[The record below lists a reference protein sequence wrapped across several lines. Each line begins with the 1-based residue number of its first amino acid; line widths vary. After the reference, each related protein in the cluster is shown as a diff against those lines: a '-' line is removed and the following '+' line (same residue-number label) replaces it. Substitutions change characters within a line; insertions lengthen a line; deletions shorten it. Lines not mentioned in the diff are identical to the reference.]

1 MAAPPSPRPPK
12 PHSGGGDAPLSL
24 FLDTDLGTR
33 LALLVAPDTT
43 IRRLKCMPLTPPSSP
58 SPSSRTAATG
68 TDSCVVLC
76 AAQVAEEH
84 AAAFPELGPVA
95 VKSFQVHRKGA
106 LYHLSESMTVTSAF
120 TRVKGGYFLHVK
132 MAEAAASMHC
142 RQGVLQI
149 DGRKTSEG
157 HTGIHVEKHVRE
169 LPAATLE
176 KANDTLAHGLGVLD
190 DGLLPPSSELNAE
203 TKKNETI
210 LASDADID
218 KSSKQANVSHV
229 VDADAKY
236 LLHGSQD
243 YNIDGVVADDK
254 QIRIEEGMLG
264 QTHAMDD
271 LSQGKEYKNAKRTG
285 SIHLS
290 STDPRIPNE
299 SDGRDITKSSTAQL
313 ETNPTHGELLNTSF
327 GQEVNDNIPE
337 DSLQIENAS
346 TVGKKKRR
354 KRRQLTHSKTDSAQ
368 ETTKFPAGAVELS
381 KSGDDAYEVEL
392 TKRDGS
398 KARSSVLMLSSK
410 PDDEGQGGKHIQF
423 VNDAQT
429 STDLTSEQGNSD
441 HVHNGDIH
449 PSIVDTIDS
458 TAEVP
463 AIREKIVEGS
473 NDPWDEGEKHE
484 EAKKHEYNEENHDG
498 GVAGTSNVEKD
509 GKSTDA
515 SEKRP
520 TIDNVSQENK
530 RRKAKKVNSVDMA
543 SVGTADD
550 KEMLGHPENAGNSDK
565 VYTEREIVHGSSVGP
580 VSDNVQHGESNV
592 IENRKGD
599 GKRKR
604 KRRRQSE
611 SSKGADPNQD
621 QAKSSEHVTK
631 GSSMQ
636 HTNFAPLDAQQTQG
650 NLEGARVSDH
660 TNSAPLD
667 AQQTQGYRG
676 QFSESLDMAA
686 ANTIDEV
693 LADLK
698 SQDSLNNYLSEDV
711 PTGLIHL
718 DSNRNALELPE
729 SIVDKVGNDVA
740 LPPKYPESM
749 DSDAPVRS
757 PSHKKPKGKQLKL
770 LSTMID
776 SSHHSHDMP
785 EEDANTELKESD
797 ALRFSGKT
805 GDLKDVLTG
814 DVAMQADDKA
824 KGTKR
829 QRKKVKKVPT
839 DNGGTTQFEDEQV
852 NQVAKEEL
860 KEVDAARHAD
870 QKGKRAPKTR
880 APKIQ
885 EINHS
890 THTAKDSHD
899 ENAVDIIRTRDNEN
913 AVEITGT
920 RDNENAAGYPTEPP
934 VVQKDATALKS
945 ASPNGTNARKK
956 RKKSLKT
963 ELRSEDFAMEH
974 DPSADLASCGAENGL
989 VSPKNSADT
998 VEPNHHIMVHP
1009 ASDEINF
1016 FEHFS
1021 SGKRNDQLVSAEN
1034 KQNNEDEN
1042 IREVT
1047 TKKKKKKQHTGS
1059 TEPKNLLESL
1069 PAEKT
1074 SLTDHFGANEVVV
1087 PSAEEWQ
1094 GEHDNVKGGKEKKKR
1109 KRKPNSEGPAAEKEN
1124 LDGDHQGS
1132 GIGTQDS
1139 LHSVVQ
1145 KGRMGQND
1153 GNENNKVTQNVTIMQ
1168 QEPEY
1173 GTCDRTVDKKLRQD
1187 DVDSQNNLPI
1197 SKDNA
1202 SISEVQKST
1211 QKKAH
1216 AKSSKHDQNVSNI
1229 VKSFSMSP
1237 QASSD
1242 SAECTPQIAKRYRVA
1257 VRKVPKTRYEQ
1268 TNAKSKKESRKVGS
1282 AAIFSDAISEESDD
1296 AMDTKSEKA
1305 ALEASF
1311 DNSSTSADSG
1321 GNLNEVVSHGIG
1333 VSSAA
1338 FDESE
1343 LPDDD
1348 GALSLSQKSLRGL
1361 HFGSILRGSS
1371 SYKKAK
1377 QKQDEL
1383 LDDDTEVPDSQPADG
1398 LWG

>member
-12 PHSGGGDAPLSL
+12 AQSGGGDVPLSL

-43 IRRLKCMPLTPPSSP
+43 IRRLK
-58 SPSSRTAATG
+58 
-68 TDSCVVLC
+68 
-76 AAQVAEEH
+76 AQVAEEH
-84 AAAFPELGPVA
+84 AVVFPELGPVA

-106 LYHLSESMTVTSAF
+106 LYHLSESMIVTSAF

-132 MAEAAASMHC
+132 MVEAAASMHC
-142 RQGVLQI
+142 RQVVPQI
-149 DGRKTSEG
+149 DGRRTSEG
-157 HTGIHVEKHVRE
+157 HTGIHVEKHVRD
-169 LPAATLE
+169 LPAATPE
-176 KANDTLAHGLGVLD
+176 KANDTLAHGLGVPD

-203 TKKNETI
+203 TM
-210 LASDADID
+210 ASDADVD

-229 VDADAKY
+229 VDADAKD
-236 LLHGSQD
+236 LLNGNRD
-243 YNIDGVVADDK
+243 CDIDGVVADDK
-254 QIRIEEGMLG
+254 QIRIEVDVLG
-264 QTHAMDD
+264 EIHARDD
-271 LSQGKEYKNAKRTG
+271 LSRGKEYKNAKRTG

-290 STDPRIPNE
+290 AADPRIPNE
-299 SDGRDITKSSTAQL
+299 SDGRDITKSSRAPL
-313 ETNPTHGELLNTSF
+313 
-327 GQEVNDNIPE
+327 

-354 KRRQLTHSKTDSAQ
+354 KRRQLTPSKTVSAQ
-368 ETTKFPAGAVELS
+368 ETTKLLAGAAGLS
-381 KSGDDAYEVEL
+381 KSGDDVYEVEL

-398 KARSSVLMLSSK
+398 KARSSVLMLSSN

-423 VNDAQT
+423 VNDAQA
-429 STDLTSEQGNSD
+429 STDLTSEQGNFD
-441 HVHNGDIH
+441 RVHNGDIH

-463 AIREKIVEGS
+463 AIGEKIVERS

-484 EAKKHEYNEENHDG
+484 EAKQHEYNEENHDG

-530 RRKAKKVNSVDMA
+530 RRDVKKVSSVDMA
-543 SVGTADD
+543 SVDTADD
-550 KEMLGHPENAGNSDK
+550 KEMRGHLENAGKSDK
-565 VYTEREIVHGSSVGP
+565 VYTEREIIHGSSVGH
-580 VSDNVQHGESNV
+580 VSDNVQHGDSNV
-592 IENRKGD
+592 TENRK
-599 GKRKR
+599 
-604 KRRRQSE
+604 E

-631 GSSMQ
+631 GSSIQ

-660 TNSAPLD
+660 TNSAPLE
-667 AQQTQGYRG
+667 AQQTQGDRSKFG
-676 QFSESLDMAA
+676 ESLDMAA
-686 ANTIDEV
+686 ANMIDEI
-693 LADLK
+693 LADPK

-718 DSNRNALELPE
+718 DSNQNALELPE
-729 SIVDKVGNDVA
+729 STVDKVGNDAA
-740 LPPKYPESM
+740 LPPKYPEII
-749 DSDAPVRS
+749 DSDAPIRS
-757 PSHKKPKGKQLKL
+757 PSHKKPKGKHLNV

-805 GDLKDVLTG
+805 SDLKDVLTG
-814 DVAMQADDKA
+814 DVVVQADDKA

-829 QRKKVKKVPT
+829 QRKNVKKVPT
-839 DNGGTTQFEDEQV
+839 DNCGTTQFEDEQV

-860 KEVDAARHAD
+860 KEVDAAIHAD
-870 QKGKRAPKTR
+870 QKCKRAPKTR

-890 THTAKDSHD
+890 THTAKDSQD
-899 ENAVDIIRTRDNEN
+899 ENAIDIIRTSDNENAVDI
-913 AVEITGT
+913 TGT
-920 RDNENAAGYPTEPP
+920 RDDENAVGYPTEPP
-934 VVQKDATALKS
+934 VVQKDATTLKS
-945 ASPNGTNARKK
+945 ASPNGTNAQKK
-956 RKKSLKT
+956 RKKSSKT
-963 ELRSEDFAMEH
+963 ELQSEDFAMEH
-974 DPSADLASCGAENGL
+974 DPSADLASCGAE
-989 VSPKNSADT
+989 KNSADA
-998 VEPNHHIMVHP
+998 VESNHHIMVHR

-1042 IREVT
+1042 IRDVKI
-1047 TKKKKKKQHTGS
+1047 KKKKKKQHTGS
-1059 TEPKNLLESL
+1059 TEPNNLLESL

-1109 KRKPNSEGPAAEKEN
+1109 KRKPNSEGPAAQKEN

-1139 LHSVVQ
+1139 LHYVVQ
-1145 KGRMGQND
+1145 KGRMGQNA
-1153 GNENNKVTQNVTIMQ
+1153 GNENNKVTQNVSIMQ
-1168 QEPEY
+1168 QEPENR
-1173 GTCDRTVDKKLRQD
+1173 TCDRTVDKKLHQD

-1197 SKDNA
+1197 IKDNA
-1202 SISEVQKST
+1202 NISKELQKST
-1211 QKKAH
+1211 QKKPN
-1216 AKSSKHDQNVSNI
+1216 AKSSKHDENVSNI

-1268 TNAKSKKESRKVGS
+1268 TNAKSKKESRKIGS
-1282 AAIFSDAISEESDD
+1282 AAIFSGAISEESDD

-1321 GNLNEVVSHGIG
+1321 

-1343 LPDDD
+1343 LPNDD
-1348 GALSLSQKSLRGL
+1348 GALPLSQKSLRGL

-1383 LDDDTEVPDSQPADG
+1383 LDDDTQVPDSQPADG
-1398 LWG
+1398 LLG